1 MFSHLIFLGKVLED
15 DKSLADYKVTE
26 KNFVVVMAQ
35 IVRPPKEPVPEPI
48 KKVSYCI

>member
-1 MFSHLIFLGKVLED
+1 MTLFFIMFPGKVLED

-35 IVRPPKEPVPEPI
+35 IVRPPKEPAPEPA
-48 KKVSYCI
+48 KKV